1 MTGSSSIPRH
11 ISGSAV
17 TEGSRL
23 ATSASK
29 STGSGTAVTGTAVTG
44 TAVTGAAVTGT
55 AVTGATRSGAVRSTA
70 TTGVSDAT
78 LNTRDFFVTETGI

>member
-29 STGSGTAVTGTAVTG
+29 STGSGAVAVTGTAVTG
-44 TAVTGAAVTGT
+44 S

>member
-29 STGSGTAVTGTAVTG
+29 STGSGTAVTG
-44 TAVTGAAVTGT
+44 AAVTGS

>member
-44 TAVTGAAVTGT
+44 TAVTGT